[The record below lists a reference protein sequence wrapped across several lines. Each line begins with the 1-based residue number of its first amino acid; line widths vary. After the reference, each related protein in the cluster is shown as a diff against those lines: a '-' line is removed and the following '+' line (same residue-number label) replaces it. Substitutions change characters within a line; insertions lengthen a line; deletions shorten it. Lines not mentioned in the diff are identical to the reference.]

1 MSRRASFFAK
11 LHPGVL
17 RVRFPDEVVFDESIK
32 ESDGEAI
39 IAMLR
44 RASLDIDINRINMA
58 GMTALHQA
66 VLDENIVVIRLLLIH
81 GANINKRDQD
91 SWTSLHAA
99 SANGNAT
106 IVKYL
111 LSQGADRDLLTDEGE
126 TAADLVDPEDTE
138 VLDVLLEEQEVK
150 VRRISLQETGYRGDH
165 APWFRRES
173 LEEQRRRRSLIQV
186 KEVGGRKASTWV
198 HEDDIEEEEDERA
211 DDRTQ
216 RLLEDSEN
224 IQHENDG
231 DGTSQKIEKSTNS
244 ESTEAGNNEN
254 SEETFEQLKYLQN
267 DEQYSQQFQS
277 WRTRRKG
284 RLELTHPQID
294 LGHSNNTIS

>member
-11 LHPGVL
+11 LHPGKL

-39 IAMLR
+39 IALLR

-81 GANINKRDQD
+81 GANINKRDGD
-91 SWTSLHAA
+91 SWSPLHAA
-99 SANGNAT
+99 AANGNPT

-126 TAADLVDPEDTE
+126 TPADLVDPEDTE
-138 VLDVLLEEQEVK
+138 VLEALLEEQEVK
-150 VRRISLQETGYRGDH
+150 LRRISLQEVGIRE

-173 LEEQRRRRSLIQV
+173 LEEQRRRRSLIQDC
-186 KEVGGRKASTWV
+186 GGRKPSTWV
-198 HEDDIEEEEDERA
+198 HEDDIVEEEDDERLEERLERIEDKVNPA
-211 DDRTQ
+211 ETQ
-216 RLLEDSEN
+216 DNAVTTTDSKRHLVTSSENNPAETEDSFQE
-224 IQHENDG
+224 
-231 DGTSQKIEKSTNS
+231 
-244 ESTEAGNNEN
+244 
-254 SEETFEQLKYLQN
+254 LKYLEN
-267 DEQYSQQFQS
+267 DENYSQQFQS

-294 LGHSNNTIS
+294 TAHSNNTIS